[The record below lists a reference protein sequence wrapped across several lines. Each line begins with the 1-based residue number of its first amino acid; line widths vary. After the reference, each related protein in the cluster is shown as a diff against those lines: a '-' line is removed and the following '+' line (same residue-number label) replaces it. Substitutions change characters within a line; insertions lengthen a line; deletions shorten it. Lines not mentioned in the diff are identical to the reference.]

1 MTIHSSTF
9 NDTASPVALVTGGAR
24 GVGKGIVHCLLNAG
38 WRVIVADVLKAESE
52 ALLSPDIIEYVCTDI
67 SNEEQ
72 VANLF
77 EHIKSVY
84 SNLNGVVNNAAIA
97 NPYTGKMETLA
108 LAEWQRFIDTNL
120 TGTFL
125 VSRAAIPLLQASR
138 GAIVNIASTR
148 WQQSEPHCEA
158 YAATKGGVVAMTHA
172 LALSL
177 SGQVRVNCI
186 SPGWIAT
193 DHNNLSPSDHH
204 QHPAG
209 RVGKPEDIGH
219 MVEFLLSEKGS
230 FITGQ
235 NLVIDGGMTKKM
247 IYDE

>member
-1 MTIHSSTF
+1 MAIDNSTK
-9 NDTASPVALVTGGAR
+9 TSSPVALVTGGAR
-24 GVGKGIVHCLLNAG
+24 GVGKGIAHCLLNAG
-38 WRVIVADVLKAESE
+38 WRVIIADVLKPESD
-52 ALLSPDIIEYVCTDI
+52 ALLSPDTIEYVCTDI

-77 EHIKSVY
+77 EHINSVY
-84 SNLNGVVNNAAIA
+84 GNLNGVVNNAAIA
-97 NPYTGKMETLA
+97 NPYTGTMETLA
-108 LAEWQRFIDTNL
+108 LKEWQRFIDTNL

-125 VSRAAIPLLQASR
+125 VGRAAIPLLRASR
-138 GAIVNIASTR
+138 GAMVNIASTR

-193 DHNNLSPSDHH
+193 DHSSLSPNDHH

-209 RVGKPEDIGH
+209 RVGRPEDIGN
-219 MVEFLLSEKGS
+219 MVEFLLSEKSG

-235 NLVIDGGMTKKM
+235 NFVIDGGMTKKM

>member
-1 MTIHSSTF
+1 MPTHDTSINIPPSS
-9 NDTASPVALVTGGAR
+9 VALVTGGAR
-24 GVGKGIVHCLLNAG
+24 GVGRGIAHCLLNAG

-52 ALLSPDIIEYVCTDI
+52 ALLPTNKIEYICTDI

-72 VANLF
+72 VAKLF
-77 EHIKSVY
+77 VHIMSVY
-84 SNLNGVVNNAAIA
+84 GNLNGVVNNAAIA
-97 NPYTGKMETLA
+97 NPYTGAVETLA
-108 LAEWQRFIDTNL
+108 LEEWQRFINTNL

-125 VSRAAIPLLQASR
+125 VGRAAIPLLRATR

-193 DHNNLSPSDHH
+193 DHSSLSPNDHQ

-209 RVGKPEDIGH
+209 RVGKPEDIGN
-219 MVEFLLSEKGS
+219 MVEFLLSEKSG

-235 NLVIDGGMTKKM
+235 NFIIDGGMTKKM

>member
-1 MTIHSSTF
+1 
-9 NDTASPVALVTGGAR
+9 
-24 GVGKGIVHCLLNAG
+24 VGQGIVHCLLNAG
-38 WRVIVADVLKAESE
+38 YRVVVADVLKPESE
-52 ALLSPDIIEYVCTDI
+52 ALLPSGKTAYICTDI
-67 SNEEQ
+67 SNEAQ

-77 EHIKSVY
+77 RHVQTEY
-84 SNLNGVVNNAAIA
+84 GYLNGVVNNAAIA
-97 NPYTGKMETLA
+97 NPYTGTMETLP
-108 LAEWQRFIDTNL
+108 LDEWQRFINTNL

-125 VSRAAIPLLQASR
+125 ISRSAIPLLRASK

-158 YAATKGGVVAMTHA
+158 YAATKGGIVAMTHA

-177 SGQVRVNCI
+177 SGLVRVNCV
-186 SPGWIAT
+186 SPGWIAA
-193 DHNNLSPSDHH
+193 DHSKLAPNDHR

-209 RVGKPEDIGH
+209 RVGKPEDIGN
-219 MVEFLLSEKGS
+219 MVEFLLSEKSG

-235 NLVIDGGMTKKM
+235 NFIIDGGMTKKM

>member
-1 MTIHSSTF
+1 MPTHNTMI
-9 NDTASPVALVTGGAR
+9 NASPPVALVTGGAR
-24 GVGKGIVHCLLNAG
+24 GVGRGIAHCLLNAG
-38 WRVIVADVLKAESE
+38 WRVVVADVLKAESE
-52 ALLSPDIIEYVCTDI
+52 ALLPTNKIEYICTDI

-72 VANLF
+72 IAKLF
-77 EHIKSVY
+77 AHIKSVY
-84 SNLNGVVNNAAIA
+84 GSLNGVVNNAAIA
-97 NPYTGKMETLA
+97 NPYTGAVETLA
-108 LAEWQRFIDTNL
+108 LEEWQRFINTNL

-125 VSRAAIPLLQASR
+125 VGRAAIPLLRATR
-138 GAIVNIASTR
+138 GAMVNIASTR

-193 DHNNLSPSDHH
+193 DHSSLSPNDHH

-209 RVGKPEDIGH
+209 RVGKPEDIGN
-219 MVEFLLSEKGS
+219 MVEFLLSEKSG

-235 NLVIDGGMTKKM
+235 NFVIDGGMTKKM
-247 IYDE
+247 MYDE

>member
-1 MTIHSSTF
+1 MI
-9 NDTASPVALVTGGAR
+9 NASPPLALVTGGAR
-24 GVGKGIVHCLLNAG
+24 GVGRGIAHCLLNAG
-38 WRVIVADVLKAESE
+38 WRVVVADVLKAESE
-52 ALLSPDIIEYVCTDI
+52 ALLPTNKIEYICTDI

-72 VANLF
+72 IAKLF
-77 EHIKSVY
+77 AHIKSVY
-84 SNLNGVVNNAAIA
+84 GSLNGVVNNAAIA
-97 NPYTGKMETLA
+97 NPYTGAVETLA
-108 LAEWQRFIDTNL
+108 LEEWQRFINTNL

-125 VSRAAIPLLQASR
+125 VGRAAIPLLRATR
-138 GAIVNIASTR
+138 GAMVNIASTR

-193 DHNNLSPSDHH
+193 DHSSLSPNDHH

-209 RVGKPEDIGH
+209 RVGKPEDIGN
-219 MVEFLLSEKGS
+219 MVEFLLSEKSG

-235 NLVIDGGMTKKM
+235 NFVIDGGMTKKM
-247 IYDE
+247 MYDE